1 MTGQGPPA
9 GRVLCVVGT
18 RPEAIKMAPVIRG
31 LRELGPGIEVGL
43 ALTGQHDELVAEV
56 LDVFGLRPEFDL
68 AIMKQGQSPGEVGA
82 LCLTRLGSV
91 FEAWHPGLVLV
102 EGDTATVFFGALA
115 AYHHR
120 IPVGHVEA
128 GLRTGNL
135 LSPFPEEGYRR
146 MAAVIADLHFAP
158 TADARKNL
166 LREGI
171 DDGTIH
177 VTGNPVVDAL
187 LQVAEEM
194 EAPKSPSTRHL
205 CREGAPPFA
214 LLTAHRRESF
224 GRPLERVFAAL
235 LELLDAHPTLEIVYP
250 LHPNPAVEAP
260 ARRIL
265 AGHPRIH
272 LLAPLGY
279 TELVWMLAHATL
291 VLTDSGGIQEE
302 APTFG
307 TPVLVLRE
315 VTERPEGVDA
325 GLAELVGTEA
335 GRIVR
340 AALGLLGRPRE
351 AREKALARNPYGD
364 GSAGRRIAEIAGVF
378 LTSGRAGRG
387 R

>member
-1 MTGQGPPA
+1 MTAKGPSA

-31 LRELGPGIEVGL
+31 LRELGTGIEVGL

-68 AIMKQGQSPGEVGA
+68 AIMTQGQSPSEVGA
-82 LCLTRLGSV
+82 LCLARLGPI
-91 FEAWHPGLVLV
+91 FEAWRPGLVLV
-102 EGDTATVFFGALA
+102 EGDTATVFFGALT

-135 LSPFPEEGYRR
+135 RSPFPEEGYRR

-158 TADARKNL
+158 TAGARENL
-166 LREGI
+166 LSEGI
-171 DDGTIH
+171 DDGRIH

-194 EAPKSPSTRHL
+194 EAPKSLSPGHL
-205 CREGAPPFA
+205 CRDAAPPFA

-224 GRPLERVFAAL
+224 GPPLERVFAAL
-235 LELLDAHPTLEIVYP
+235 LELLDRHPTLEIVYP
-250 LHPNPAVEAP
+250 VHPNPAVEAP

-279 TELVWMLAHATL
+279 TELVWVLAHATL

-307 TPVLVLRE
+307 TPVLVLRD

-325 GLAELVGTEA
+325 GVAELVGTEA
-335 GRIVR
+335 GRIVH

-351 AREKALARNPYGD
+351 AREKTLARNPYGD
-364 GSAGRRIAEIAGVF
+364 GSAGRRIAEIVGAF
-378 LTSGRAGRG
+378 LASGRAGRG